1 MKTKY
6 FSLFVVSGLFLF
18 ACQKEVSQDTTSPTS
33 PTDNDST
40 VLSKYIQLDTLNGGI
55 DTITVSTFEYDN
67 LKRLTK
73 VTFISYINNLPD
85 LTNDYERLFY
95 YYNGSDTLPYKTL
108 DVFWDEIYLKDSI
121 INFFTRNVNQV
132 VIRDSSIDFFT
143 GTNTIDTIA
152 ITSNYTIFA
161 DSIIED
167 QKYYNPPASI
177 GNYAKI
183 KHQITRTNNHITKQI
198 SSRYLVTSYEESFT
212 SNFQFDDKFNPF
224 RKMDINYPIALNAD
238 TEFYNLFQKN
248 NLVKST
254 ITSNVLRSFSE
265 IRNYIYNNLNYPKT
279 AVIYD
284 PALPAEAIKAIFIYT
299 K

>member
-1 MKTKY
+1 MKTKH
-6 FSLFVVSGLFLF
+6 FTLLLVTGLFLF

-40 VLSKYIQLDTLNGGI
+40 VLSKYIQLDTLNGRI

-73 VTFISYINNLPD
+73 VITISYFNNLPD
-85 LTNDYERLFY
+85 LTDDYDRLFY

-108 DVFWDEIYLKDSI
+108 DVFLDEINIRDSI
-121 INFFTRNVNQV
+121 INFFTRNANQV

-161 DSIIED
+161 DSVIEN
-167 QKYYNPPASI
+167 QHYHYQATLPGIQSKF
-177 GNYAKI
+177 
-183 KHQITRTNNHITKQI
+183 KHQLVRTNNEVTKQT
-198 SSRYLVTSYEESFT
+198 SSIYRVTAYEELFN

-224 RKMDINYPIALNAD
+224 RKLYINYPIALNAD
-238 TEFYNLFQKN
+238 TEFYNLFEKN
-248 NLVKST
+248 NLVNST
-254 ITSNVLRSFSE
+254 ITSNLTQSFSQ
-265 IRNYIYNNLNYPKT
+265 IRNYIYNNLKYPKT
-279 AVIYD
+279 SVIYD
-284 PALPAEAIKAIFIYT
+284 PALPAETIKAIFIYT